1 MNSKD
6 LLILAHLRNDA
17 RITLTNLSKKTNIP
31 ISTIYD
37 RLKMQEEGFIQK
49 HTTLIDFAKLGYNT
63 RANITLKVDRE
74 QREAIK
80 EYLIKHQ
87 NVNSVYKINS
97 GYDFLIET
105 VFKNIKDL
113 EDFMEI
119 LDQKFKITDSQTHYI
134 INDIKREAFMAN
146 PELLGLLDNPK

>member
-1 MNSKD
+1 MNQKD

-37 RLKMQEEGFIQK
+37 RLKAQEEGFIQK
-49 HTTLIDFAKLGYNT
+49 HTTLIDFSKLGYNT
-63 RANITLKVDRE
+63 RANITIKVDRE

-80 EYLIKHQ
+80 EYLLKHQ

-113 EDFMEI
+113 EDFMET
-119 LDQKFKITDSQTHYI
+119 LDQKFKIVDSQTHYI
-134 INDIKREAFMAN
+134 INDIKREAFMSN
-146 PELLGLLDNPK
+146 PEMLKFID